1 MGSAVVS
8 RHGLVINRS
17 RVMAL
22 VPHCEY
28 VFTSGAIFIAF
39 IALLNK
45 SSDSELRGDT
55 CHMGSHS
62 VTCHPTQVIAPRLTP
77 ARQAGTRCS
86 IQPTPE
92 GWKAEFT

>member
-28 VFTSGAIFIAF
+28 VFTSGAIFIA
-39 IALLNK
+39 
-45 SSDSELRGDT
+45 SDS
-55 CHMGSHS
+55 
-62 VTCHPTQVIAPRLTP
+62 
-77 ARQAGTRCS
+77 
-86 IQPTPE
+86 
-92 GWKAEFT
+92 